1 MTAEEAIGHA
11 EQWLVRQGQQPRHL
25 RCAYFL
31 WRYDLERWA
40 NSFCSHSYQQWK
52 RALRLGPVADRYIL
66 VEKWCVVFAPN
77 DQVSAGE
84 TDQSVTVEVDD
95 RTAGVR
101 RRDV

>member
-1 MTAEEAIGHA
+1 
-11 EQWLVRQGQQPRHL
+11 
-25 RCAYFL
+25 
-31 WRYDLERWA
+31 
-40 NSFCSHSYQQWK
+40 
-52 RALRLGPVADRYIL
+52 L